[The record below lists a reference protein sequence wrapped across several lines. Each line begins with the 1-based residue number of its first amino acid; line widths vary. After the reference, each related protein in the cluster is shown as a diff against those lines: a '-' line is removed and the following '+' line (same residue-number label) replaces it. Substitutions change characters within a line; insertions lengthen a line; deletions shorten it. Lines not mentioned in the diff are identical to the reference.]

1 MTSIPTNMPFTYN
14 SSSVYPGAFLI
25 NGGNGSFPIFCS
37 ITNYDTWGMN
47 DIDNYYIVMPGYQLI
62 TYQSSGYG
70 SQNGYV
76 NNVDGKVPVYYA
88 FTSSYDDS
96 SSSCELYFGGT
107 KITVAGI
114 SDTNQQA

>member
-1 MTSIPTNMPFTYN
+1 MTSIPTNMPFTYK
-14 SSSVYPGAFLI
+14 SSVYPGAFLI

-47 DIDNYYIVMPGYQLI
+47 DIDNYYIVMPGYKLY
-62 TYQSSGYG
+62 TFTSTAYTGTANGTFDNVYG
-70 SQNGYV
+70 EA
-76 NNVDGKVPVYYA
+76 PVYYA
-88 FTSSYDDS
+88 FTSSTDDS

-114 SDTNQQA
+114 SDTNPQA